1 MRIEG
6 KKAQKNNGYEKIIST
21 ENQSGA

>member
-1 MRIEG
+1 MIIEG

-21 ENQSGA
+21 GNQSGA